1 MPAYRLCPQ
10 LVCHMRFLILRAY
23 DIDDN
28 NKPDV
33 VYLDFYD
40 DTLATPLALEAAV
53 FDIKG
58 DGRFDWKLADDIN
71 NNGVTD
77 GLDEIMAIEFAKQFL
92 EFNWFSPVVFID
104 KYLKVFTEDF
114 DGNGMPDTVRLHFH
128 VGQGEPR
135 DETLAYTAAL
145 YISGDGSGK
154 GASLSWDVN
163 NDGRINLVDKEL
175 VQRFSRNFLVFG
187 WHDGCQSK
195 SYQLM

>member
-10 LVCHMRFLILRAY
+10 LICHMRFLILRAY

-28 NKPDV
+28 YKPDV
-33 VYLDFYD
+33 VYLDFY
-40 DTLATPLALEAAV
+40 
-53 FDIKG
+53 
-58 DGRFDWKLADDIN
+58 
-71 NNGVTD
+71 
-77 GLDEIMAIEFAKQFL
+77 
-92 EFNWFSPVVFID
+92 
-104 KYLKVFTEDF
+104 
-114 DGNGMPDTVRLHFH
+114 
-128 VGQGEPR
+128 